1 MTALDIPP
9 DVRALIDRH
18 LISMDYVEVLLRLR
32 REEERAWRPQEIAI
46 ELKIDVKTAEQALH
60 DLEAAGLASGQD
72 GAYRYAPREE
82 RERRAV
88 DGLAVMYNERPV
100 TLVRALYDRP
110 AQALRSF
117 SDAFRLR
124 GSSE

>member
-1 MTALDIPP
+1 MAPADIPT

-32 REEERAWRPQEIAI
+32 RDADRAWRALEIAM
-46 ELKIDVKTAEQALH
+46 ELRIDAKAAEQALH
-60 DLEAAGLASGQD
+60 DLAAAGLARSEG
-72 GAYRYAPREE
+72 GSYTYAPRGESE
-82 RERRAV
+82 RKAV
-88 DGLAVMYNERPV
+88 DGLATMYNERPV

-117 SDAFRLR
+117 SDAFRIR
-124 GSSE
+124 GSDE

>member
-1 MTALDIPP
+1 MAPADIPA
-9 DVRALIDRH
+9 DVRTLIERH

-32 REEERAWRPQEIAI
+32 RDADRTWRSEEIASELRI
-46 ELKIDVKTAEQALH
+46 EPRTAEQALH
-60 DLEAAGLASGQD
+60 DFSVAGLARD
-72 GAYRYAPREE
+72 DRGAYAYAPRSDSE
-82 RERRAV
+82 RKAV

-117 SDAFRLR
+117 SDAFRIR
-124 GSSE
+124 EQDK

>member
-1 MTALDIPP
+1 MTAPDIPP

-32 REEERAWRPQEIAI
+32 REAERAWRSQEIAG
-46 ELKIDVKTAEQALH
+46 ELKIDPKTAGQALH
-60 DLEAAGLASGQD
+60 DLEAGGLASEQD
-72 GAYRYAPREE
+72 GTWRYAPRSETE
-82 RERRAV
+82 RQAV

-124 GSSE
+124 GSGE